1 MRGDWC
7 DVANVCHRG
16 SKEAAVT
23 PEESADQTPGLTL
36 TNAAAQLLDDHL
48 DATRNRVLQEILRV
62 NKQEGH
68 PGRIRA
74 ADVDEAIRRL
84 SVADAR
90 MHYLGVLRRA
100 NRAIAFILVNLA
112 VVGLVTWFLSLQQ
125 EGGSWTGI
133 PLGIA
138 MGATFVILSEFIS
151 QVLKRR
157 RSRAAAYSGVF
168 LQHMTQLEIDA
179 RNFVAREAGMD
190 AAQGS
195 LALVFDTLVD
205 RKIWSSEDV
214 NNFRLLLR
222 LRNSIVHE
230 QKLTLPEEA
239 LGEALQQVERLRDV
253 IPKWPRIPTPKRR
266 REASSPMT
274 IKE

>member
-1 MRGDWC
+1 M
-7 DVANVCHRG
+7 
-16 SKEAAVT
+16 T
-23 PEESADQTPGLTL
+23 PEESANHTPDPTL

-62 NKQEGH
+62 NKQENH
-68 PGRIRA
+68 PQRVRA

-90 MHYLGVLRRA
+90 MHYLGVFRRA
-100 NRAIAFILVNLA
+100 NRAITFIAISLA
-112 VVGLVTWFLSLQQ
+112 VVGFITWSLSLEQ
-125 EGGSWTGI
+125 EGGSWIGL
-133 PLGIA
+133 PLGIS

-151 QVLKRR
+151 QAPMRR
-157 RSRAAAYSGVF
+157 RSRAAANSIVF

-179 RNFVAREAGMD
+179 RNFVAREAGID

-205 RKIWSSEDV
+205 RRIWSSEDV

-239 LGEALQQVERLRDV
+239 LGEALQQVDRLRDV
-253 IPKWPRIPTPKRR
+253 IPKWPRIPMPRRR
-266 REASSPMT
+266 REASSQ
-274 IKE
+274 

>member
-1 MRGDWC
+1 M
-7 DVANVCHRG
+7 
-16 SKEAAVT
+16 T